1 MNFIFSEETDFST
14 NRVID
19 WLYYYNS
26 KYEKF
31 IGYGESKD
39 LYTFNDKKYSIT
51 FGGKNNIESNSIFTN
66 NENVNI
72 NSTWFRRPYKY
83 ADHFSSDFDYEENAY
98 PAGKL
103 HNAIN
108 SRFKV
113 FWDFIGYKLEEYHH
127 LGSFQTN
134 SLNKPIV
141 LHEAQKL
148 GLIIPKTIVTNS
160 LDDLHS
166 FFIDCNKKIIT
177 KSIHE
182 VIIDHRHEIKKDEFI
197 FLYQMTKLITELDDD
212 VPKIFAPSLFQ
223 EYIDKEY
230 EIRTIYINGECY
242 SAAIF
247 SQLNEQTEIDM
258 RNRDA
263 NRPSRYIPYK
273 LDDSIENK
281 LHKLMIKLGLKFGA
295 IDLIKSKDG
304 EYYFLEINPVGQYG
318 DVSMICN
325 YYLHKKIA
333 EYLVNTAN

>member
-1 MNFIFSEETDFST
+1 MNFIFSEETDFSA

-19 WLYYYNS
+19 WLYYFDYP
-26 KYEKF
+26 YEKF
-31 IGYGESKD
+31 IGHGETKD
-39 LYTFNDKKYSIT
+39 HYTPNDKKYAIT
-51 FGGKNNIESNSIFTN
+51 FGGKNNVESSSIFTN
-66 NENVNI
+66 NEKINI
-72 NSTWFRRPYKY
+72 NSIWFRRPYKY
-83 ADHFSSDFDYEENAY
+83 PDHFYSNFDYEEKAY
-98 PAGKL
+98 PKDKL
-103 HNAIN
+103 RSAIN

-127 LGSFQTN
+127 FGSFQTN

-141 LHEAQKL
+141 LQEAQKL
-148 GLIIPKTIVTNS
+148 GLTIPKTIITNS
-160 LDDLHS
+160 LEDLRS
-166 FFIDCNKKIIT
+166 FFLDCDKKIIT

-182 VIIDHRHEIKKDEFI
+182 VIIDHRYEIKKDEFI
-197 FLYQMTKLITELDDD
+197 FLYQMTKLILEIDNN

-223 EYIDKEY
+223 ECIDKEY

-247 SQLNEQTEIDM
+247 SQLNEQTEVDM

-263 NRPSRYIPYK
+263 NRPPRYIPYK
-273 LDDSIENK
+273 LEDNIENK
-281 LHKLMIKLGLKFGA
+281 LHELMMKLGLKFGA

-318 DVSMICN
+318 DVSMLCN

-333 EYLVNTAN
+333 EYLVNTSN